1 MIFYMKLYKN
11 KEFFSNRV
19 REIEM
24 KLHESDS
31 KVLKLVDEKIVLTQ
45 KIKDC
50 EELIENDK
58 KDIFLKEKQLK
69 ILANELKQSK
79 ILITNL
85 KNQINELLENC
96 LDVKLLFERLD
107 LGV

>member
-1 MIFYMKLYKN
+1 MIFYMNLYKN

-45 KIKDC
+45 KIKEC

-79 ILITNL
+79 FIISNL